1 VTERRI
7 KDRIECHGDYIVY
20 GSSREKRISCELKNI
35 SVTGACVETK
45 HLLGKDE
52 TIELHLCKGEDISLS
67 AKVVWRDNEKY
78 GLVFLLDTAEEFEH
92 ISYIMNNIGP
102 Q

>member
-20 GSSREKRISCELKNI
+20 GNSFENRISCELKNI
-35 SVTGACVETK
+35 SVTGACVEMQHVLK
-45 HLLGKDE
+45 RDDK
-52 TIELHLCKGEDISLS
+52 IVLHLCKGDDISLS
-67 AKVVWRDNEKY
+67 AKVVWRDDKKY

-92 ISYIMNNIGP
+92 ISYIMNNIGVS
-102 Q
+102 